1 MFHIHRRMW
10 YSRIM
15 AYSNPVTEHA
25 FLRIERDLK
34 AGNIPSLVLLC
45 GKEDYLTEHYA
56 DVLIRRYVD
65 PSSRQLDLVTLT
77 GAQITVDAVENNAET
92 ISLLSERRVIY
103 LPGFVNRRGKYP
115 KTFEQGSRK
124 EDELGQLASYF
135 KQIPEGVLILITA
148 EKPITTG
155 DYQKQ
160 SDGRKLKK
168 LQTAVKK
175 AGGAIY
181 DFNELDQNQL
191 RGFISKRFMNA
202 GKSCSK
208 SALQKIIRD
217 TGYGRRS
224 VDYDLFTLENDLKK
238 IIAHSGSAQVI
249 TEEDLEGT
257 LTVSPENNVFRML
270 DAISHGR
277 KDQALIHLNTLL
289 EDGDS
294 EFGILSHIVKQL
306 EMMVTAREMQDEGIP
321 RPKIMAWLK
330 KEEHAAEFRAK
341 NVTETAAR
349 IPTARLKAMLLAA
362 YQVEEHIKTG
372 LMESRLALE
381 YFISKV

>member
-1 MFHIHRRMW
+1 
-10 YSRIM
+10 M
-15 AYSNPVTEHA
+15 AYSKSPSEHA

-34 AGNIPSLVLLC
+34 SGNIPGLVLLC
-45 GKEDYLTEHYA
+45 GAEDYLTEHYA
-56 DVLIRRYVD
+56 GVLIERFVD
-65 PSSRQLDLVTLT
+65 PASRQLDLVVLA
-77 GAQITVDAVENNAET
+77 GADVTMEAVETNAET
-92 ISLLSERRVIY
+92 ISLLSQRRVVY
-103 LPGFVNRRGKYP
+103 LPGFVNRRGKFP
-115 KTFEQGSRK
+115 KSLEQGGRK
-124 EDELGQLASYF
+124 TDELAGLAEYF
-135 KQIPEGVLILITA
+135 SRIPEGVLILLTA

-155 DYQKQ
+155 DYAKQ

-175 AGGAIY
+175 AGGAVY
-181 DFNELDQNQL
+181 DFTPLDQNQL
-191 RGFISKRFMNA
+191 RGFVSKRFMTA
-202 GKSCSK
+202 GKNCSGNV
-208 SALQKIIRD
+208 LRRICQD
-217 TGYGRRS
+217 TGYGSRYTE
-224 VDYDLFTLENDLKK
+224 YDLFTLENDLKK
-238 IIAHSGSAQVI
+238 IIAHAGTRDVI
-249 TEEDLEGT
+249 TEEDLQGT
-257 LTVSPENNVFRML
+257 LTISPENNVFRML
-270 DAISHGR
+270 DAICHGR
-277 KDQALIHLNTLL
+277 KDQALIYLNTLL

-294 EFGILSHIVKQL
+294 EFGILSNIVKQL